1 MIAQMWSLWWNH
13 SIAKWSKKESHWE
26 GTLREWKRQIARK
39 PDCVNSGRAKLPASI
54 SAWET
59 AALDTLGSMYVK
71 LAQDSLECLWE
82 SSLNPK
88 CMFWVY
94 VGMRAWPE
102 GRVLV
107 ARICCQP
114 LSILYSPHAHMEDRN
129 NLFKN
134 VPLWYT
140 MVKVNEACVCWEGLV
155 WNPVQSA
162 LCSWRVSLIMVF
174 ILKVLKLRFNVKI
187 GSLSSPC
194 VLLLRDVKLA

>member
-1 MIAQMWSLWWNH
+1 MWSLWRNH

-54 SAWET
+54 SAWEM

-88 CMFWVY
+88 CMLWVY

-134 VPLWYT
+134 LPHPLSILWLKW
-140 MVKVNEACVCWEGLV
+140 MRHVFAEKGWCEILSRVLCVVE
-155 WNPVQSA
+155 
-162 LCSWRVSLIMVF
+162 
-174 ILKVLKLRFNVKI
+174 
-187 GSLSSPC
+187 GSLSSWS
-194 VLLLRDVKLA
+194 LS